1 MLAFFRRLT
10 HSKVGVIITFLVLG
24 VIALAFAA
32 GDVTGL
38 SSMTGGAGITGGDV
52 ATVGKAEVSA
62 NELKTQAQTQLEGF
76 RQQQPTLDMATFVN
90 QGGFEGTLDR
100 IISSMALEQ
109 FGRAQGMVV
118 SKRSVDGQIASI
130 PALQGPTGKFDENL
144 YRQVLAQRKLTD
156 AQIRSDIVRD
166 TFAQQLTIPSTGAT
180 QVSSQLALPYA
191 SLLLEKRT
199 GTIGFIPAAVVP
211 AGAAPS
217 DADLNTFYTRNVAR
231 YTVPERRIIR
241 YAVVSPDQV
250 ETQAVATD
258 AEIAK
263 AYQQDRARY
272 AATEKRTITQVVVA
286 DQAGA
291 TALAAKVKAGTSLA
305 DAARAAGLEASTQ
318 AGVEKAAYAGTTS
331 AQVADAVFTAA
342 SGAVIGPV
350 RTQLGWTVAKV
361 DKIENVAGRSLDQ
374 VRGEIAA
381 ALGIQKAA
389 AALSDIHDKIDD
401 SLSKNAT
408 FDEVIA
414 DQKLKPVTTPAL
426 IASGLNPDDATSK
439 PDPAIAPLVTAAFQA
454 ADGDGPQ
461 LVQLG
466 TDGGFAVVALGRV
479 VPATPRPLAQV
490 RAAVLRDVTADR
502 SRQAARK
509 VAADVLARIN
519 KGMTIQQS
527 LAQTKLPIP
536 AARPL
541 TASRAQIA
549 ADPRGAPPALA
560 LMFSMAPN
568 TAKTLAAPDDSGW
581 FVIKLD
587 SIASGNAAGNDA
599 AIKAA
604 RANIGRSV
612 GREYVEQ
619 FAKAVRADVGVKT
632 NAASLA
638 RVRADLL
645 GQGGTGN

>member
-10 HSKVGVIITFLVLG
+10 HSKVGVVITFIVLG

-32 GDVTGL
+32 GDITGL

-52 ATVGKAEVSA
+52 AKVGKAEVTV

-76 RQQQPTLDMATFVN
+76 RQEQPTLDMATFVN
-90 QGGFEGTLDR
+90 QGGLDGTLDR
-100 IISSMALEQ
+100 IVSSMALEQ

-118 SKRSVDGQIASI
+118 SKRAVDGQIASI

-211 AGAAPS
+211 AGPAPS
-217 DADLNTFYTRNVAR
+217 DADLATFYKRNIAR
-231 YTVPERRIIR
+231 YTVPERRIVR
-241 YAVVSPDQV
+241 YAIVSPDRV
-250 ETQAVATD
+250 KAQAVPTD

-263 AYQQDRARY
+263 TYQQDRARY

-318 AGVEKAAYAGTTS
+318 AGVEKAAYAGTAS
-331 AQVADAVFTAA
+331 AQVADAVFAA
-342 SGAVIGPV
+342 ANGAVIGPV

-381 ALGIQKAA
+381 GLGIQKAA
-389 AALSDIHDKIDD
+389 AALSDVHDKIDD

-414 DQKLKPVTTPAL
+414 DQKLAAVTTHAL
-426 IASGLNPDDATSK
+426 IANGANPDDAASK
-439 PDPAIAPLVTAAFQA
+439 PDPAIAPLVAAAFQA

-479 VPATPRPLAQV
+479 IPATPRPLAQV
-490 RAAVLRDVTADR
+490 RADVLRDVTADR

-519 KGMTIQQS
+519 KGMPIQQS

-581 FVIKLD
+581 FIIKLD
-587 SIASGNAAGNDA
+587 SIASGNAAGNPA

-604 RANIGRSV
+604 RANIARSV

-632 NAASLA
+632 NATSIA

-645 GQGGTGN
+645 GQGPAGN

>member
-10 HSKVGVIITFLVLG
+10 HSKVGVVITFIVLG

-32 GDVTGL
+32 GDITGL

-52 ATVGKAEVSA
+52 AKVGKAEVTE

-76 RQQQPTLDMATFVN
+76 RQEQPTLDMATFVN
-90 QGGFEGTLDR
+90 QGGLDGTLDR
-100 IISSMALEQ
+100 IMSSMALEQ

-118 SKRSVDGQIASI
+118 SKRAVDGQIASI

-166 TFAQQLTIPSTGAT
+166 TYAQQLTIPSTGAT
-180 QVSSQLALPYA
+180 QVASQLALPYA

-199 GTIGFIPAAVVP
+199 GTIGFIPAAGVP
-211 AGAAPS
+211 AGPAPS
-217 DADLNTFYTRNVAR
+217 DADLATFYKRNIAR
-231 YTVPERRIIR
+231 YTVPERRIVR
-241 YAVVSPDQV
+241 YAVISPDQV
-250 ETQAVATD
+250 KAQAVPTD

-263 AYQQDRARY
+263 TYQQDRARY

-291 TALAAKVKAGTSLA
+291 NAIAAKVKAGTSLA

-318 AGVEKAAYAGTTS
+318 TGVEKAAYAGTTS
-331 AQVADAVFTAA
+331 AQVADAAFAAA

-350 RTQLGWTVAKV
+350 RTPLGWTVAKI
-361 DKIENVAGRSLDQ
+361 DRIENVPGRTLDQ

-381 ALGIQKAA
+381 ALGIQKSA
-389 AALSDIHDKIDD
+389 AALSAIHDKIDD
-401 SLSKNAT
+401 SLSGNAT
-408 FDEVIA
+408 FDEVVA
-414 DQKLKPVTTPAL
+414 DQKLTPVTTPAL
-426 IASGLNPDDATSK
+426 IANGINPDDDASK
-439 PDPAIAPLVTAAFQA
+439 PDPAIAPLVAAAFQA
-454 ADGDGPQ
+454 AEGDGPQ

-490 RAAVLRDVTADR
+490 RAAVLRDVSADR
-502 SRQAARK
+502 ARQAARK

-519 KGMTIQQS
+519 KGMPIAQS

-536 AARPL
+536 APRPV

-619 FAKAVRADVGVKT
+619 FAKAVRAEVGVKT
-632 NAASLA
+632 NATSLA

>member
-10 HSKVGVIITFLVLG
+10 HSKVGVVITFVVLG

-32 GDVTGL
+32 GDITGL

-52 ATVGKAEVSA
+52 AKVGKAEVTV

-76 RQQQPTLDMATFVN
+76 RQEQPTLDMATFVN
-90 QGGFEGTLDR
+90 QGGLDGTLDR
-100 IISSMALEQ
+100 IVSSMALEQ

-118 SKRSVDGQIASI
+118 SKRAVDGQIASI

-180 QVSSQLALPYA
+180 QVASQLALPYA

-211 AGAAPS
+211 AGPAPS
-217 DADLNTFYTRNVAR
+217 DADLNTFYKRNIAR
-231 YTVPERRIIR
+231 YTVPERRIVR
-241 YAVVSPDQV
+241 YAIVAPDRV
-250 ETQAVATD
+250 KAQAVPTD

-263 AYQQDRARY
+263 TYQQDRARY
-272 AATEKRTITQVVVA
+272 AATEKRTITQVVIA

-291 TALAAKVKAGTSLA
+291 TALAAKVKAGTSLV

-318 AGVEKAAYAGTTS
+318 AGVEKAAYAGTAS
-331 AQVADAVFTAA
+331 AQVADAVFAA
-342 SGAVIGPV
+342 PSGAVIGPV

-361 DKIENVAGRSLDQ
+361 NKIENVAGRSLDQ
-374 VRGEIAA
+374 VRGEISA

-389 AALSDIHDKIDD
+389 AALSDVHDKIDD

-414 DQKLKPVTTPAL
+414 DQKLAAVTTPAL
-426 IASGLNPDDATSK
+426 IANGVNPDDAASK
-439 PDPAIAPLVTAAFQA
+439 PDPAIAPLVAAAFQA

-490 RAAVLRDVTADR
+490 RADVLRDVTADR

-519 KGMTIQQS
+519 KGMPIQQS
-527 LAQTKLPIP
+527 LAQTKLPLP

-581 FVIKLD
+581 FIIKLD
-587 SIASGNAAGNDA
+587 SIASGNAAGNQA

-604 RANIGRSV
+604 RGNIARSV

-632 NAASLA
+632 NATSIA

-645 GQGGTGN
+645 GQRAAGN

>member
-217 DADLNTFYTRNVAR
+217 DADLNTFYTRNIAR
-231 YTVPERRIIR
+231 YTVPERRIVR

-250 ETQAVATD
+250 KTQAAATD

-318 AGVEKAAYAGTTS
+318 AGVEKAAYAGTAS
-331 AQVADAVFTAA
+331 AQVADAVFAAA

-426 IASGLNPDDATSK
+426 IASGINPDDATSK
-439 PDPAIAPLVTAAFQA
+439 PDPAIAPLVAAAFQA

-479 VPATPRPLAQV
+479 VRATPRPLAQV
-490 RAAVLRDVTADR
+490 RAAVLKDVTADR

-581 FVIKLD
+581 FIIKLD

-619 FAKAVRADVGVKT
+619 FAKAVRVDVGVKT
-632 NAASLA
+632 NATALA
-638 RVRADLL
+638 RTRAELL
-645 GQGGTGN
+645 GQAGTAN

>member
-156 AQIRSDIVRD
+156 AQIRSDIIRD

-217 DADLNTFYTRNVAR
+217 DADLNTFYTRNIAR

-250 ETQAVATD
+250 KTQAAATD

-318 AGVEKAAYAGTTS
+318 AGVEKAAYAGTAS
-331 AQVADAVFTAA
+331 AQVADAVFAAA

-426 IASGLNPDDATSK
+426 IASGINPDDATSK
-439 PDPAIAPLVTAAFQA
+439 PDPAIAPLVAAAFQA

-479 VPATPRPLAQV
+479 VRATPRPLAQV
-490 RAAVLRDVTADR
+490 RAAVLQDVTAER

-581 FVIKLD
+581 FIIKLD

-619 FAKAVRADVGVKT
+619 FAKAVRVDVGVKT
-632 NAASLA
+632 NPTALA
-638 RVRADLL
+638 RTRAELL
-645 GQGGTGN
+645 GQAGTAN

>member
-10 HSKVGVIITFLVLG
+10 QSKAGVIITFLVLG

-52 ATVGKAEVSA
+52 AKVGKAEVTA

-76 RQQQPTLDMATFVN
+76 RQEQPTLDMATFVN
-90 QGGFEGTLDR
+90 QGGLDGTLDR
-100 IISSMALEQ
+100 IVSSMALEQ

-144 YRQVLAQRKLTD
+144 YRQILAQRKLTD
-156 AQIRSDIVRD
+156 AQIRGDMVRD
-166 TFAQQLTIPSTGAT
+166 TFAQQLTLPSNGAT

-211 AGAAPS
+211 AGPAPT
-217 DADLNTFYTRNVAR
+217 DADLTTFYKRNIAR
-231 YTVPERRIIR
+231 YTVPERRIVR
-241 YAVVSPDQV
+241 YAVITPEQV
-250 ETQAVATD
+250 KAQAVPTD

-263 AYQQDRARY
+263 TYQQDRARY

-291 TALAAKVKAGTSLA
+291 TALAAKVKGGASLA

-318 AGVEKAAYAGTTS
+318 TGVEKAAYAGTS
-331 AQVADAVFTAA
+331 SPQVADTVFAA
-342 SGAVIGPV
+342 ADGAVIGPV

-361 DKIENVAGRSLDQ
+361 DKIDKVAARSLDQ

-401 SLSKNAT
+401 SLAKNAT

-414 DQKLKPVTTPAL
+414 DQKLKPVTTHAL
-426 IASGLNPDDATSK
+426 IASGANPDDPASQ
-439 PDPAIAPLVTAAFQA
+439 PNAAIAPLVAAAFQA
-454 ADGDGPQ
+454 AEGDAPQ

-479 VPATPRPLAQV
+479 VRATPRPLAQV
-490 RAAVLRDVTADR
+490 RAAVLHDVTADR
-502 SRQAARK
+502 ARQAARK

-519 KGMTIQQS
+519 KGMPIQQS

-587 SIASGNAAGNDA
+587 SIASGNAAGNAA

-632 NAASLA
+632 NADSLA

-645 GQGGTGN
+645 GQGGSGN

>member
-10 HSKVGVIITFLVLG
+10 QSKAGVIITFLVLG

-52 ATVGKAEVSA
+52 AKVGKAEVTA

-76 RQQQPTLDMATFVN
+76 RQEQPTLDMATFVN
-90 QGGFEGTLDR
+90 QGGLEGTLDR
-100 IISSMALEQ
+100 IVSSMALEQ

-144 YRQVLAQRKLTD
+144 YRQILAQRKLTD
-156 AQIRSDIVRD
+156 AQIRSDMVRD
-166 TFAQQLTIPSTGAT
+166 TFAQQLTLPSNGAT

-211 AGAAPS
+211 AGPAPT
-217 DADLNTFYTRNVAR
+217 DADLTAFYKRNIAR
-231 YTVPERRIIR
+231 YTVPERRIVR
-241 YAVVSPDQV
+241 YAVITPEQV
-250 ETQAVATD
+250 KAQAVPTD

-263 AYQQDRARY
+263 TYQQDSARY

-291 TALAAKVKAGTSLA
+291 TALAAKVKGGASLA

-318 AGVEKAAYAGTTS
+318 TGVEKAAYAGTTS
-331 AQVADAVFTAA
+331 PQVADTVFAA
-342 SGAVIGPV
+342 ADGAVIGPV

-361 DKIENVAGRSLDQ
+361 DKIDKVAARSLDQ

-426 IASGLNPDDATSK
+426 IASGANPDDPASQ
-439 PDPAIAPLVTAAFQA
+439 PNAAIAPLVAAAFQA
-454 ADGDGPQ
+454 AEGDAPQ

-490 RAAVLRDVTADR
+490 RAAVLHDVTADR
-502 SRQAARK
+502 ARQAARK

-519 KGMTIQQS
+519 KGMPIQQS

-587 SIASGNAAGNDA
+587 SIASGNAAGNAA

-645 GQGGTGN
+645 GQGGSGN

>member
-10 HSKVGVIITFLVLG
+10 HSKVGVVITFIVLG

-32 GDVTGL
+32 GDITGL

-52 ATVGKAEVSA
+52 AKVGKGEVTE
-62 NELKTQAQTQLEGF
+62 NELKTQVQTQLEGF
-76 RQQQPTLDMATFVN
+76 RQEQPTLDMATFVS
-90 QGGFEGTLDR
+90 QGGLDGTLDR
-100 IISSMALEQ
+100 IMSSMALEQ

-118 SKRSVDGQIASI
+118 SKRAVDGQIASI

-144 YRQVLAQRKLTD
+144 YRQILAQRKLTD

-166 TFAQQLTIPSTGAT
+166 TYAQQLTIPSNGAT

-199 GTIGFIPAAVVP
+199 GTIGFIPTAIVP
-211 AGAAPS
+211 AGPAPS
-217 DADLNTFYTRNVAR
+217 DADLATFYKRNIAR
-231 YTVPERRIIR
+231 YTVPERRIVR
-241 YAVVSPDQV
+241 YAVVTPEQV
-250 ETQAVATD
+250 KAQAVPTD

-263 AYQQDRARY
+263 SYQQDSARY
-272 AATEKRTITQVVVA
+272 AATEKRTISQVVVA

-291 TALAAKVKAGTSLA
+291 TALAAKVKGGASLA

-318 AGVEKAAYAGTTS
+318 TGVEKAAYAGTS
-331 AQVADAVFTAA
+331 SPQVADAVFAA
-342 SGAVIGPV
+342 ANGAVIGPV
-350 RTQLGWTVAKV
+350 RTQLGWVVAKV
-361 DKIENVAGRSLDQ
+361 DKVETVAARSLAQ

-389 AALSDIHDKIDD
+389 QALSDIHDRIDD

-408 FDEVIA
+408 FDEVTA
-414 DQKLKPVTTPAL
+414 DQKLQPVTTPAL
-426 IASGLNPDDATSK
+426 IASGANPDDPASQ
-439 PDPAIAPLVTAAFQA
+439 PNPAIAPLVSAAFQA
-454 ADGDGPQ
+454 AEGDGPQ

-479 VPATPRPLAQV
+479 IAATPRPLAQV
-490 RAAVLRDVTADR
+490 RADVLRDVTADR

-519 KGMTIQQS
+519 KGMPIQQS
-527 LAQTKLPIP
+527 LGQTGLKLP

-541 TASRAQIA
+541 TASRAQVA

-587 SIASGNAAGNDA
+587 SIASGNATGNDA

-619 FAKAVRADVGVKT
+619 FAKAVRAEVGVKT
-632 NAASLA
+632 NKTAIA

>member
-10 HSKVGVIITFLVLG
+10 HSRVGVIITFLVLG

-52 ATVGKAEVSA
+52 AKVGKADVTV
-62 NELKTQAQTQLEGF
+62 NDLKTQAQTQLEGY

-90 QGGFEGTLDR
+90 QGGLDGTLDR
-100 IISSMALEQ
+100 IVSSMALEQ

-118 SKRSVDGQIASI
+118 SKRAVDGQIASI

-144 YRQVLAQRKLTD
+144 YRQILAQRKLTD

-180 QVSSQLALPYA
+180 QVASQLALPYA

-199 GTIGFIPAAVVP
+199 GTIGFIPTAVVP
-211 AGAAPS
+211 AGPAPS
-217 DADLNTFYTRNVAR
+217 DADLNTFYTRNIAR
-231 YTVPERRIIR
+231 YTVPERRIVR
-241 YAVVSPDQV
+241 YAIVTPDQV
-250 ETQAVATD
+250 KAQAAPTD
-258 AEIAK
+258 AEIART
-263 AYQQDRARY
+263 YQQDRARY

-291 TALAAKVKAGTSLA
+291 AALAAKVKAGTSLA

-318 AGVEKAAYAGTTS
+318 TKVEKAAYAGTTS
-331 AQVADAVFTAA
+331 PQVADAVFAA
-342 SGAVIGPV
+342 SSGAVIGPV
-350 RTQLGWTVAKV
+350 RTQLGWTIAKV
-361 DKIENVAGRSLDQ
+361 DAVEAVAGRSLDQ
-374 VRGEIAA
+374 VRSEIAT

-389 AALSDIHDKIDD
+389 EALSAVHDRIDD

-408 FDEVIA
+408 FDEVVA
-414 DQKLKPVTTPAL
+414 DQKLQPVTTPAI
-426 IASGLNPDDATSK
+426 IASGANPDEPASQ
-439 PDPAIAPLVTAAFQA
+439 PNPAIAPLVAAAFQA

-466 TDGGFAVVALGRV
+466 TDGGFAVVAVGRIV
-479 VPATPRPLAQV
+479 RATPRPLAQV
-490 RAAVLRDVTADR
+490 RAAVLRDVNADR
-502 SRQAARK
+502 SRQAARR
-509 VAADVLARIN
+509 VATEVLARIN
-519 KGMTIQQS
+519 KGMPIAQS

-536 AARPL
+536 APRPL

-587 SIASGNAAGNDA
+587 SIASGSAVGNDA

-619 FAKAVRADVGVKT
+619 FAKAVRAEVGVKA
-632 NAASLA
+632 NATSLA

-645 GQGGTGN
+645 GQGAAGN

>member
-1 MLAFFRRLT
+1 M
-10 HSKVGVIITFLVLG
+10 
-24 VIALAFAA
+24 
-32 GDVTGL
+32 
-38 SSMTGGAGITGGDV
+38 
-52 ATVGKAEVSA
+52 
-62 NELKTQAQTQLEGF
+62 
-76 RQQQPTLDMATFVN
+76 
-90 QGGFEGTLDR
+90 
-100 IISSMALEQ
+100 
-109 FGRAQGMVV
+109 
-118 SKRSVDGQIASI
+118 
-130 PALQGPTGKFDENL
+130 
-144 YRQVLAQRKLTD
+144 
-156 AQIRSDIVRD
+156 
-166 TFAQQLTIPSTGAT
+166 
-180 QVSSQLALPYA
+180 
-191 SLLLEKRT
+191 
-199 GTIGFIPAAVVP
+199 
-211 AGAAPS
+211 
-217 DADLNTFYTRNVAR
+217 
-231 YTVPERRIIR
+231 PERRIVR

-250 ETQAVATD
+250 KTQAAATD

-318 AGVEKAAYAGTTS
+318 AGVEKAAYAGTAS
-331 AQVADAVFTAA
+331 AQVADAVFAAA

-401 SLSKNAT
+401 LLSKNAT

-426 IASGLNPDDATSK
+426 IASGINPDDATSK
-439 PDPAIAPLVTAAFQA
+439 PDPAIAPLVAAAFQA

-479 VPATPRPLAQV
+479 VRATPRPLAQV
-490 RAAVLRDVTADR
+490 RAAVLKDVTADR

-581 FVIKLD
+581 FIIKLD

-619 FAKAVRADVGVKT
+619 FAKAVRVDVGVKT
-632 NAASLA
+632 NATALA
-638 RVRADLL
+638 RTRAELL
-645 GQGGTGN
+645 GQAGTAN

>member
-217 DADLNTFYTRNVAR
+217 DADLNTFYTRNIAR
-231 YTVPERRIIR
+231 YTVPERRIVR

-250 ETQAVATD
+250 KTQAAATD

-318 AGVEKAAYAGTTS
+318 AGVEKAAYAGTAS
-331 AQVADAVFTAA
+331 AQVADAVFAAA

-426 IASGLNPDDATSK
+426 IASGINPDDATSK
-439 PDPAIAPLVTAAFQA
+439 PDPAIAPLVAAAFQA

-479 VPATPRPLAQV
+479 VRATPRPLAQV
-490 RAAVLRDVTADR
+490 RAAVLQDVTAER

-581 FVIKLD
+581 FIIKLD

-619 FAKAVRADVGVKT
+619 FAKAVRVDVGVKT
-632 NAASLA
+632 NATALA
-638 RVRADLL
+638 RTRAELL
-645 GQGGTGN
+645 GQAGTAN

>member
-217 DADLNTFYTRNVAR
+217 DADLNTFYTRNIAR
-231 YTVPERRIIR
+231 YTVPERRIVR

-250 ETQAVATD
+250 KTQAAATD

-318 AGVEKAAYAGTTS
+318 AGVEKAAYAGTAS
-331 AQVADAVFTAA
+331 AQVADAVFAAA

-426 IASGLNPDDATSK
+426 IASGINPDDATSK
-439 PDPAIAPLVTAAFQA
+439 PDPAIAPLVAAAFQA

-479 VPATPRPLAQV
+479 VRATPRPLAQV
-490 RAAVLRDVTADR
+490 RAAVLQDVTADR

-581 FVIKLD
+581 FIIKLD

-619 FAKAVRADVGVKT
+619 FAKAVRVDVGVKT
-632 NAASLA
+632 NPTALA
-638 RVRADLL
+638 RTRAELL
-645 GQGGTGN
+645 GQAGTAN

>member
-10 HSKVGVIITFLVLG
+10 HSKVGVVITFVVLG

-32 GDVTGL
+32 GDITGL

-52 ATVGKAEVSA
+52 AKVGKAEVTV

-76 RQQQPTLDMATFVN
+76 RQEQPTLDMASFVN
-90 QGGFEGTLDR
+90 QGGLDGTLDR

-109 FGRAQGMVV
+109 FGRSQGMVV
-118 SKRSVDGQIASI
+118 SKRAVDGQIASI

-144 YRQVLAQRKLTD
+144 YHQVLAQRKLTD
-156 AQIRSDIVRD
+156 AQIRSDILRD
-166 TFAQQLTIPSTGAT
+166 TMAQQLTLPSNGAT
-180 QVSSQLALPYA
+180 QVANQLALPYA

-199 GTIGFIPAAVVP
+199 GTIGFIPAAVVA
-211 AGAAPS
+211 AGPAPS
-217 DADLNTFYTRNVAR
+217 DADLATFYKRNAAR

-241 YAVVSPDQV
+241 YAIVTPAQV
-250 ETQAVATD
+250 KTQAVPTD

-263 AYQQDRARY
+263 SYQQDRARY
-272 AATEKRTITQVVVA
+272 APTERRTITQVVVA

-291 TALAAKVKAGTSLA
+291 TALATKVKAGTSLA

-318 AGVEKAAYAGTTS
+318 TGVEKAAYAGTAS
-331 AQVADAVFTAA
+331 SQVADAVFAAA
-342 SGAVIGPV
+342 SGTVIGPI
-350 RTQLGWTVAKV
+350 RTQLGWTVAKI
-361 DKIENVAGRSLDQ
+361 DKVETVAGRSLDQ
-374 VRGEIAA
+374 VRSEIAA
-381 ALGIQKAA
+381 ALGTQKATQ
-389 AALSDIHDKIDD
+389 ALSAIHDKIDD
-401 SLSKNAT
+401 SLSGNAT

-414 DQKLKPVTTPAL
+414 DQKLQPVTTPAL
-426 IASGLNPDDATSK
+426 IASGANPDDAASK
-439 PDPAIAPLVTAAFQA
+439 PDPAIAPLVAAAFQA
-454 ADGDGPQ
+454 AEGDGPQ

-479 VPATPRPLAQV
+479 VRATPRPLAQI
-490 RAAVLRDVTADR
+490 RAAVLHDVAADR
-502 SRQAARK
+502 ARQAARR
-509 VAADVLARIN
+509 VAGEVLARIN
-519 KGMTIQQS
+519 KGMPIQQS

-568 TAKTLAAPDDSGW
+568 TAKTLAAPNDSGW
-581 FVIKLD
+581 FIIKLD
-587 SIASGNAAGNDA
+587 SIAPGNAVGNQA
-599 AIKAA
+599 AIRGA
-604 RANIGRSV
+604 RGTIARSV

-632 NAASLA
+632 NAPAIA

>member
-52 ATVGKAEVSA
+52 ATVGKAKVSA
-62 NELKTQAQTQLEGF
+62 NDLKTQAQTQLEGF

-217 DADLNTFYTRNVAR
+217 DADLNTFYTRNIAR
-231 YTVPERRIIR
+231 YTVPERRIVR

-250 ETQAVATD
+250 KTQAAATD

-318 AGVEKAAYAGTTS
+318 AGVEKAAYAGTAS
-331 AQVADAVFTAA
+331 AQVADAVFAAA
-342 SGAVIGPV
+342 SGTVIGPV

-426 IASGLNPDDATSK
+426 IASGINPDDATSK
-439 PDPAIAPLVTAAFQA
+439 PDPAIAPLVAAAFQA

-479 VPATPRPLAQV
+479 VRATPRPLAQV
-490 RAAVLRDVTADR
+490 RAAVLQDVTAER

-581 FVIKLD
+581 FIIKLD

-619 FAKAVRADVGVKT
+619 FAKAVRVDVGVKT
-632 NAASLA
+632 NATALA
-638 RVRADLL
+638 RTRAELL
-645 GQGGTGN
+645 GQAGTAN

>member
-10 HSKVGVIITFLVLG
+10 HSKVGVVITFIVLG

-32 GDVTGL
+32 GDITGL

-52 ATVGKAEVSA
+52 AKVGKAEVTA
-62 NELKTQAQTQLEGF
+62 NEVKTQAQTQLEGF
-76 RQQQPTLDMATFVN
+76 RQEQPTLDMATFVN
-90 QGGFEGTLDR
+90 QGGFDGTLDR

-118 SKRSVDGQIASI
+118 SKRAVDGQIASI

-199 GTIGFIPAAVVP
+199 GTIGFIPAAIVP
-211 AGAAPS
+211 AGPAPS
-217 DADLNTFYTRNVAR
+217 DADLTTFYKRNIAR
-231 YTVPERRIIR
+231 YTVPERRIVR
-241 YAVVSPDQV
+241 YAIVSPDRV
-250 ETQAVATD
+250 KAQAVPTD

-263 AYQQDRARY
+263 TYQQDRARY

-286 DQAGA
+286 DQTGA

-318 AGVEKAAYAGTTS
+318 TGVEKAAYANTAS

-389 AALSDIHDKIDD
+389 AALSDVHDKIDD

-414 DQKLKPVTTPAL
+414 DQKLAAVTTPAL
-426 IASGLNPDDATSK
+426 IASGVNPDDAASK
-439 PDPAIAPLVTAAFQA
+439 PDPAIAPLVAAAFQA
-454 ADGDGPQ
+454 AEGDGPQ

-490 RAAVLRDVTADR
+490 RAAVLHDVTADR

-519 KGMTIQQS
+519 KGMPIQQS
-527 LAQTKLPIP
+527 LSQTGLKLP

-581 FVIKLD
+581 FIIKLD

-645 GQGGTGN
+645 GNGATGN

>member
-10 HSKVGVIITFLVLG
+10 HSKVGVVITFIVLG

-32 GDVTGL
+32 GDITGL

-52 ATVGKAEVSA
+52 AKVGKAEVTV

-76 RQQQPTLDMATFVN
+76 RQEQPTLDMATFVN
-90 QGGFEGTLDR
+90 QGGLDGTLDR
-100 IISSMALEQ
+100 IMSSMALEQ

-118 SKRSVDGQIASI
+118 SKRAVDGQIASI

-180 QVSSQLALPYA
+180 QVASQLALPYA

-211 AGAAPS
+211 AGPAPS
-217 DADLNTFYTRNVAR
+217 DADLNTFYKRNIAR
-231 YTVPERRIIR
+231 YTVPERRIVR
-241 YAVVSPDQV
+241 YAIVSPDRV
-250 ETQAVATD
+250 KAQAVPTD

-263 AYQQDRARY
+263 TYQQDRARY
-272 AATEKRTITQVVVA
+272 AATEKRTITQVVIA

-318 AGVEKAAYAGTTS
+318 AGVEKAAYAGTAS
-331 AQVADAVFTAA
+331 AQVADAVFAA
-342 SGAVIGPV
+342 PSGAVIGPV

-389 AALSDIHDKIDD
+389 AALSDVHDKIDD

-414 DQKLKPVTTPAL
+414 DQKLAAVTTPAL
-426 IASGLNPDDATSK
+426 IANGANPDDAASK
-439 PDPAIAPLVTAAFQA
+439 PDPAIAPLVAAAFQA

-490 RAAVLRDVTADR
+490 RADVLRDVTADR

-519 KGMTIQQS
+519 KGMPIQQS
-527 LAQTKLPIP
+527 LAQTKLPLP

-581 FVIKLD
+581 FIIKLD
-587 SIASGNAAGNDA
+587 SIASGNAAGNQA

-604 RANIGRSV
+604 RGNIARSV

-632 NAASLA
+632 NATSIA

-645 GQGGTGN
+645 GQGAAGN

>member
-10 HSKVGVIITFLVLG
+10 QSKAGVIITFLVLG

-52 ATVGKAEVSA
+52 AKVGKAEVTA

-76 RQQQPTLDMATFVN
+76 RQEQPTLDMATFVN
-90 QGGFEGTLDR
+90 QGGLDGTLDR
-100 IISSMALEQ
+100 IVSSMALEQ

-144 YRQVLAQRKLTD
+144 YRQILAQRKLTD
-156 AQIRSDIVRD
+156 AQIRSDMVRD
-166 TFAQQLTIPSTGAT
+166 TFAQQLTLPSNGAT

-211 AGAAPS
+211 AGPAPT
-217 DADLNTFYTRNVAR
+217 DADLTAFYKRNVAR
-231 YTVPERRIIR
+231 YTVPERRVVR
-241 YAVVSPDQV
+241 YAVITPEQV
-250 ETQAVATD
+250 KAQAVPTD

-263 AYQQDRARY
+263 TYQQDRARY

-291 TALAAKVKAGTSLA
+291 TALAAKVKGGASLA
-305 DAARAAGLEASTQ
+305 DAARATGLEASTQ
-318 AGVEKAAYAGTTS
+318 TGVERAAYAGTTS
-331 AQVADAVFTAA
+331 PQVADTVFAA
-342 SGAVIGPV
+342 ADGAVIGPV

-361 DKIENVAGRSLDQ
+361 DKVEKVAARSLDQ

-389 AALSDIHDKIDD
+389 QALSDIHDKIDD

-408 FDEVIA
+408 FDEVTA

-426 IASGLNPDDATSK
+426 IASGVNPDDATSK
-439 PDPAIAPLVTAAFQA
+439 PDPAIAPLVAAAFQA
-454 ADGDGPQ
+454 AEGDAPQ

-490 RAAVLRDVTADR
+490 RAAVLQDVTADR
-502 SRQAARK
+502 ARQAARK

-519 KGMTIQQS
+519 KGMPIQQS
-527 LAQTKLPIP
+527 LGQTGLKLP

-587 SIASGNAAGNDA
+587 SIASGNAAGNAA

-645 GQGGTGN
+645 GQGGSGN

>member
-217 DADLNTFYTRNVAR
+217 DADLNTFYTRNIAR
-231 YTVPERRIIR
+231 YTVPERRIVR

-250 ETQAVATD
+250 KTQAAATD

-305 DAARAAGLEASTQ
+305 EAARAAGLEASTQ
-318 AGVEKAAYAGTTS
+318 AGVEKAAYAGTAS

-426 IASGLNPDDATSK
+426 IASGINPDDATSK
-439 PDPAIAPLVTAAFQA
+439 PDPAIAPLVAAAFQA

-461 LVQLG
+461 LVELG

-479 VPATPRPLAQV
+479 VRATPRPLAQV
-490 RAAVLRDVTADR
+490 RAAVLQDVTAER

-581 FVIKLD
+581 FIIKLD

-632 NAASLA
+632 NATALA
-638 RVRADLL
+638 RTRAELL
-645 GQGGTGN
+645 GQAGTAN